1 MDNYDLY
8 ITFILILKLSFIFL
22 AFAKIYYEIFHKDDI
37 LTDKKIIYWKNR
49 VDFVFKISVACLFFY
64 IFNPYHDNTYL
75 IDRETKVLFYL
86 FGIIF
91 IISADWDVF
100 LDMQND
106 TKF

>member
-1 MDNYDLY
+1 MAINLAQ
-8 ITFILILKLSFIFL
+8 FGLIYSHLK
-22 AFAKIYYEIFHKDDI
+22 
-37 LTDKKIIYWKNR
+37 
-49 VDFVFKISVACLFFY
+49 VSVACLFFY

-106 TKF
+106 TK